1 MEIYHSSY
9 PILLGMTTETKCSQK
24 IWSGTWCS
32 RWELWQK
39 KTMFWN
45 RLFWRCSK
53 GWHLCTSTA
62 TSTETWNQ
70 KTFFVWSVLFPKTH
84 ALLITTVLSI
94 SYFARHYWPVP
105 SVFKVFPRVRTL
117 LRSQTLD
124 SLERSGLVLPTRTTY
139 PRAGIE
145 RLRFCSGG
153 KSWTLSFAFLPF
165 CFFPCGRDL

>member
-1 MEIYHSSY
+1 
-9 PILLGMTTETKCSQK
+9 MTTETKCSQK

-39 KTMFWN
+39 KTMFWK
-45 RLFWRCSK
+45 RLFFKVLQGLAFMHKHGYFHRDMK
-53 GWHLCTSTA
+53 PENLLCM
-62 TSTETWNQ
+62 
-70 KTFFVWSVLFPKTH
+70 VGLFPKTH

-117 LRSQTLD
+117 WRSQTLD
-124 SLERSGLVLPTRTTY
+124 SLERSGLVLLTRTMY
-139 PRAGIE
+139 PHAGIE